1 MSGGRISPPYLESS
15 RQIEPETSG
24 AQSDDSNTLTCWLEK
39 YFEIP
44 TRGST
49 IKMELRAGATTF
61 LTMSYIL
68 LVNPQILKL
77 AGLPVDQVVVATA
90 VSAGLSSLSAGFF
103 ANAPLG
109 LASGV
114 GLSIYLSY
122 GVVQAKAASL
132 QDALS
137 SAFIA
142 GILLAFF
149 TVTGYIYTAE
159 QSVFYLNLFFL

>member
-1 MSGGRISPPYLESS
+1 MNGGRISPTYLESS
-15 RQIEPETSG
+15 RQNEPVIATENIG
-24 AQSDDSNTLTCWLEK
+24 SNTLTVWLEK
-39 YFEIP
+39 YFDIAA
-44 TRGST
+44 RGST
-49 IKMELRAGATTF
+49 IKKELRAGATTF
-61 LTMSYIL
+61 LTMSYVL

-90 VSAGLSSLSAGFF
+90 ISAGLSTLCTGFF

-122 GVVQAKAASL
+122 GVVQAEAASL
-132 QDALS
+132 QEALT

-142 GILLAFF
+142 GMLLAVF
-149 TVTGYIYTAE
+149 TVTGYISIYKT
-159 QSVFYLNLFFL
+159 